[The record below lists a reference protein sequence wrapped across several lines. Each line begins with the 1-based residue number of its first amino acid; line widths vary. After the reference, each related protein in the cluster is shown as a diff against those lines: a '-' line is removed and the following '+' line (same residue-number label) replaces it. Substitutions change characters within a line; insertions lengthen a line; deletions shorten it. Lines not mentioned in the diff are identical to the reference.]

1 MKQPSTLLTATAA
14 AVALSFQAGLATA
27 TDYFFSLT
35 SGNSIT
41 DGQRL
46 RLNNSIPIISP
57 GATASPHNPSDHFSR
72 IYVNESLPAAT
83 TLYVVPTNPH
93 PPPVPGYYGLSGQEG
108 VPDAYRLIQSYRP
121 QDYAPGQFRYDQW
134 DLKPSPAGTGE
145 KVLLRYGSDPL
156 GEWRWIAVREV
167 SSQGGFEKWVPW
179 WVKPTSANVGNLTSW
194 EYVVVDLELVLAKGP
209 VNSLAPG
216 GIQE

>member
-1 MKQPSTLLTATAA
+1 MKPSPLFTAA
-14 AVALSFQAGLATA
+14 AVLSLTGLTTA
-27 TDYFFSLT
+27 TDYFFSFT
-35 SGNSIT
+35 SGNSVT
-41 DGQRL
+41 NGQRL

-57 GATASPHNPSDHFSR
+57 GATAAPHNPSDHFSR
-72 IYVNESLPAAT
+72 IYVNASSAAAT

-134 DLKPSPAGTGE
+134 DLKSAGGA
-145 KVLLRYGSDPL
+145 KILLRYGSDPL

-167 SSQGGFEKWVPW
+167 SNQGVERWVPW
-179 WVKPTSANVGNLTSW
+179 WVKPTSTNLGNLTSW
-194 EYVVVDLELVLAKGP
+194 EYVIVELELVLANGP